1 MCFSATAMF
10 PAPQEAFPSEPTLA
24 VEKAVAD
31 GLTHAL
37 GDENMN
43 LNDVVC
49 SRDFS
54 QLCPEGVLS

>member
-1 MCFSATAMF
+1 MSLAN
-10 PAPQEAFPSEPTLA
+10 QEVFPSEPILA

-37 GDENMN
+37 GDENIN

-54 QLCPEGVLS
+54 QLCPEGMLF